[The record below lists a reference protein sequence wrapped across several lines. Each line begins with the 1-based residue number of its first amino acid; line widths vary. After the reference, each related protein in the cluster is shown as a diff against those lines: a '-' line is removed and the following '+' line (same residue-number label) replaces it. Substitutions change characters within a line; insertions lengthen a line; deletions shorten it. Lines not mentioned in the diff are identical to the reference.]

1 MINILFIHQSA
12 DLYGSDKTLLQLL
25 TYLDRTK
32 FNPVVV
38 IPLNGPLKDEL
49 EKVNVEVYI
58 TPVLKLYRNIVTP
71 KNGLKFF
78 SEYKKAIRFLDEINE
93 KHKFDI
99 IYSNTLAVLLGM
111 IYAKKRKIK
120 HIWHVHEI
128 IIHPK
133 IIANFFPKLL
143 NKYADSIVCN
153 SIATLANLTQRIPQ
167 IKDKSIVIYNGVEPI
182 NEINATVCK
191 TDFGFKTN
199 DIIITLVG
207 RIYRLKGHKL
217 LLSSFIKHFSD
228 QENVKLLFVG
238 SPVIGQEKYLYEVE
252 EIIKTNL
259 ITDKVKI
266 LPFTKNLNSI
276 WQITDIAVMPSTEAE
291 SFGLVAVEAMMA
303 KKPVIGSN
311 HGGLTEII
319 INDKTGLLFEPNN
332 EKKLTEAIQY
342 LLDNPIR
349 RLEIG
354 ENGQNSVIEKF
365 SITSYIQ
372 NFENLFL
379 TLK

>member
-38 IPLNGPLKDEL
+38 IPINGPLKDEL
-49 EKVNVEVYI
+49 EKVNIEVFI

-78 SEYKKAIRFLDEINE
+78 SEYKKAIHFLDEINE

-128 IIHPK
+128 IVHPK

-153 SIATLANLTQRIPQ
+153 SIATLNNLTQRIPQ

-182 NEINATVCK
+182 NEVKTSVCK

-217 LLSSFIKHFSD
+217 LLSSFIKQFSN

-252 EIIKTNL
+252 KIIKTNL

-319 INDKTGLLFEPNN
+319 INNKTGLLFEPNN
-332 EKKLTEAIQY
+332 ENELSEAIQY
-342 LLDNPIR
+342 LIDHPKE

-354 ENGQNSVIEKF
+354 ENGKNSVIEKF

>member
-128 IIHPK
+128 IVHPK

-153 SIATLANLTQRIPQ
+153 SIATLTNLTQRIPQ

-182 NEINATVCK
+182 NEINASVCK

-217 LLSSFIKHFSD
+217 LLSSFIKQFSD

-319 INDKTGLLFEPNN
+319 INNKTGLLFEPNN

-342 LLDNPIR
+342 LIENPIK

-354 ENGQNSVIEKF
+354 ENGQNSVSEKF

>member
-78 SEYKKAIRFLDEINE
+78 SEYKKAIHFLDEINE

-365 SITSYIQ
+365 SIISYIQ